1 MPVNVPLTMPP
12 WSTDKASE
20 LSPKVL
26 MFWVPAKFKVLVPST
41 ETPVEFAPEVAMV
54 ASVKLAVEPAFKSK
68 PKESAPKVVMLA
80 SFTVKVL
87 VPSTKAPV
95 EPTPSVLTVELV
107 NVVVEPLV
115 KFKPKE
121 PSPVVLMV
129 ASAIARLAAED

>member
-1 MPVNVPLTMPP
+1 
-12 WSTDKASE
+12 
-20 LSPKVL
+20 
-26 MFWVPAKFKVLVPST
+26 
-41 ETPVEFAPEVAMV
+41 
-54 ASVKLAVEPAFKSK
+54 
-68 PKESAPKVVMLA
+68 MLA

-115 KFKPKE
+115 NFKPKE

>member
-1 MPVNVPLTMPP
+1 MPVNVPVTTPP
-12 WSTDKASE
+12 LSTDKASE

-26 MFWVPAKFKVLVPST
+26 ILLVPAKFKVLVPST

-68 PKESAPKVVMLA
+68 PKESAPKVVMLDLLM
-80 SFTVKVL
+80 VNVL